1 VKPEPVEAALR
12 AYVPVK
18 TRKQRTR
25 DIYPVE
31 RPILAFDT
39 ETTEDE
45 YQNLLFGSCG
55 IWLTGYLHRFILF
68 YAQGLDE
75 RNISILRKF
84 AKKKSEEGKRIE
96 VISVERFI
104 EEVFFPWIVEDKALC
119 VGFNLP
125 FDISRLAVRCGY
137 SRDRWRKGFTFWLT
151 DDPNHPRVRVRS
163 LDSVRSFFA
172 LAPPKHGKK
181 LDAHFLDLRALGFA
195 LTNQKLTLETA
206 CEIFNTAHK
215 KSKAETHG
223 KITSAYV
230 EYNVNDTLA
239 SYDLYLKMVERLKE
253 FRLEIPPEKAFS
265 PASLGKAYL
274 RKIGIK
280 PFLELNPDFPPEIL
294 GYVMTTYYGGRCE
307 VRIRK
312 NPTKV
317 RLMDFKS
324 MYPTIFT
331 LMDLWKFLI
340 ADKIEW
346 HDSTEE
352 TRRLVSEIELNDLTN
367 PSLYPTLVTIVQIAP
382 DEDILPVRAH
392 YGEDRNAWN
401 IGINYVTSSKPLWY
415 TLAEIIAS
423 KLLTREASKILHAI
437 TFRPVGIQH
446 GLIPVE
452 IPGGRAI
459 QPQESLIKSIIEYRK
474 KKQNERNQ
482 TTDEGERQRLDV
494 IQNQLKILA
503 NSTSYGIFIEVNTKD
518 KATIAHAYGLNE
530 FKSKKVSKTEQFG
543 EFFNPIIATM
553 ATAGA
558 RLMLAMAE
566 AWLEQHGGCYAFCD
580 TDSMAVSPFYWKP
593 LTSFFQSLNP
603 YDSADPVLKLELDD
617 RDANGELLD
626 LWFYGI
632 SAKRYALYR
641 LVDSHPV
648 LVHDGWSSHGL
659 GHLLHQSREDEE
671 SHNMWERKLW
681 TKIIKA
687 AIGSASEKEVCEEY
701 SSQYAVSKYAVT
713 TPTLHRRLRA
723 INRKKAYSRQIKPF
737 NFILVGQP
745 TESSEN
751 GEQIH
756 PITKFTKRIEEAP
769 FQPFIDYNS
778 GKRYSEGTHLY
789 WKTLESVI
797 HDYLDHPEGKFV
809 NGNSAEKMRRRHTYI
824 EHVRYIGKEAN
835 ELEETEFL
843 GLDEET
849 YIEYLPAVT
858 ESYEPK
864 QTS

>member
-12 AYVPVK
+12 TYVPVK
-18 TRKQRTR
+18 TRKQSTR
-25 DIYPVE
+25 DTCPVE
-31 RPILAFDT
+31 RPILVFDT

-55 IWLTGYLHRFILF
+55 IWVAGYLHRFILF

-75 RNISILRKF
+75 RGIAVLRKC

-96 VISVERFI
+96 VIPVERFI
-104 EEVFFPWIVEDKALC
+104 SEVFFPWIVEDKALC

-125 FDISRLAVRCGY
+125 FDLSRLAVRCGY

-151 DDPNHPRVRVRS
+151 NDPNHPRVRIRS

-172 LAPPKHGKK
+172 LAPPKQGKK
-181 LDAHFLDLRALGFA
+181 LDAHFLDLRTLGFA
-195 LTNQKLTLETA
+195 LTNEKLTLQRASEV
-206 CEIFNTAHK
+206 FNTAHK

-223 KITSAYV
+223 KITPTYI
-230 EYNVNDTLA
+230 EYNVNDTLTT
-239 SYDLYLKMVERLKE
+239 YDLYLKMIERLKE
-253 FRLEIPPEKAFS
+253 FRLDIPPEKAFS

-274 RKIGIK
+274 RKLGIK

-294 GYVMTTYYGGRCE
+294 GHLMTTYYGGRSE

-312 NPTKV
+312 KPVKV

-367 PSLYPTLVTIVQIAP
+367 PSLYPTLVTIVQISP

-401 IGINYVTSSKPLWY
+401 IGINYVASSMPLWY
-415 TLAEIIAS
+415 TLPDVIAS
-423 KLLTREASKILHAI
+423 KLQTDKAPKILRAI
-437 TFRPVGIQH
+437 TFRPVGIQQR
-446 GLIPVE
+446 LRPVE
-452 IPGGRAI
+452 IPGGLMI
-459 QPQESLIKSIIEYRK
+459 QPEQSLIKLLIEYRK

-482 TTDEGERQRLDV
+482 TTDERERQRLDV

-503 NSTSYGIFIEVNTKD
+503 NSTSYGIFIEVNTED
-518 KATIAHAYGLNE
+518 IAATVSAYGLNG
-530 FKSKKVSKTEQFG
+530 FRSKKVSKTEQFG

-566 AWLEQHGGCYAFCD
+566 AWLERHGGYYAFCD
-580 TDSMAVSPFYWKP
+580 TDSMAVSPFHWKP
-593 LTSFFQSLNP
+593 LQSFFQSLNP
-603 YDSADPVLKLELDD
+603 YDSADPVLKLEHDN
-617 RDANGELLD
+617 RDAKGELLD

-641 LVDSHPV
+641 LVGGHPV
-648 LVHDGWSSHGL
+648 LVHDGSSSHGL
-659 GHLLHQSREDEE
+659 GHLLHQSREHEE
-671 SHNMWERKLW
+671 SHDVWERELW
-681 TKIIKA
+681 TKIINGA
-687 AIGSASEKEVCEEY
+687 LGNVSEKEFCEEY
-701 SSQYAVSKYAVT
+701 SSHYAVSKYVVT
-713 TPTLHRRLRA
+713 TPTLHRRLKS
-723 INRKKAYSRQIKPF
+723 INRNRAYSREIKPF
-737 NFILVGQP
+737 NFIPVGQP
-745 TESSEN
+745 MESSEN
-751 GEQIH
+751 GEPIH
-756 PITKFTKRIEEAP
+756 PITKFATRIEEAP
-769 FQPFIDYNS
+769 FQPFIDYNT

-797 HDYLDHPEGKFV
+797 HDYLNHPESKFANANSIGKL
-809 NGNSAEKMRRRHTYI
+809 RRRHLAI
-824 EHVRYIGKEAN
+824 EEVTYIGKEAN
-835 ELEETEFL
+835 ELEEAEIL
-843 GLDEET
+843 GLDEDT
-849 YIEYLPAVT
+849 YIEYLPAL
-858 ESYEPK
+858 SRRLI
-864 QTS
+864 